1 MLFYNAHE
9 EYRFYQQK
17 QNIRLCLNQKALRR
31 RIIMTESRINASL
44 NTAKEIINALMN
56 SEEIFYDRTEGNE
69 LSGRF
74 NVQMTFAESI
84 CYRPQYTV
92 RKLRNLVLNR
102 HGSLSIRTRIALAA
116 VLSQCEFDTHENAL
130 IPVLFTRN
138 KELIPIYKQFEKN
151 WGKFNFEVS
160 FIQDDDYEDLA
171 PRYNINFM
179 SGEWTDIW
187 VGGITRCNK
196 EVR

>member
-9 EYRFYQQK
+9 EYRFYQRK
-17 QNIRLCLNQKALRR
+17 QIRLCLNQKARR
-31 RIIMTESRINASL
+31 RIIMTRINASI
-44 NTAKEIINALMN
+44 NTAKEIINALME
-56 SEEIFYDRTEGNE
+56 SDMVFYDRMEGNE

-74 NVQMTFAESI
+74 NVQMTFAEAI

-130 IPVLFTRN
+130 IPVLFTSN

-171 PRYNINFM
+171 PRYEINFM
-179 SGEWTDIW
+179 TGEWADIW
-187 VGGITRCNK
+187 VGGITRYNK
-196 EVR
+196 EAK

>member
-1 MLFYNAHE
+1 MTTKINSA
-9 EYRFYQQK
+9 
-17 QNIRLCLNQKALRR
+17 LN
-31 RIIMTESRINASL
+31 E
-44 NTAKEIINALMN
+44 AKNIINALME
-56 SEEIFYDRTEGNE
+56 SDAIFYDRTEGNE

-74 NVQMTFAESI
+74 SVQMTFAEAI

-92 RKLRNLVLNR
+92 RKFRNLVLNR

-160 FIQDDDYEDLA
+160 FIQDTDNYEDLLA

-187 VGGITRCNK
+187 VGGVTLCDDE

>member
-1 MLFYNAHE
+1 
-9 EYRFYQQK
+9 
-17 QNIRLCLNQKALRR
+17 
-31 RIIMTESRINASL
+31 MTNTRINASL

-116 VLSQCEFDTHENAL
+116 VLSQCEFDTHKNAL
-130 IPVLFTRN
+130 IPVLFTSN

-160 FIQDDDYEDLA
+160 FIQDTDNYEDLA
-171 PRYNINFM
+171 PRHEINFM

-187 VGGITRCNK
+187 VGGVTLDDEE

>member
-1 MLFYNAHE
+1 
-9 EYRFYQQK
+9 
-17 QNIRLCLNQKALRR
+17 
-31 RIIMTESRINASL
+31 MTNTRINASL

-56 SEEIFYDRTEGNE
+56 SEKIFYDRTEGNE

-102 HGSLSIRTRIALAA
+102 HSSLSIRNRIALAA
-116 VLSQCEFDTHENAL
+116 VLSQCEFDTHKNAL
-130 IPVLFTRN
+130 IPVLFTSN
-138 KELIPIYKQFEKN
+138 KELIPIYKQFKKN

-160 FIQDDDYEDLA
+160 FIQDTDNYEDLA

-187 VGGITRCNK
+187 VSGITRYNK
-196 EVR
+196 EVK

>member
-1 MLFYNAHE
+1 
-9 EYRFYQQK
+9 
-17 QNIRLCLNQKALRR
+17 
-31 RIIMTESRINASL
+31 MTNTRINASL

-116 VLSQCEFDTHENAL
+116 VLSQCEFDTHEDAL

-151 WGKFNFEVS
+151 WGKFNFKVS
-160 FIQDDDYEDLA
+160 FIQDTDNYEDLA
-171 PRYNINFM
+171 PRYEINFM
-179 SGEWTDIW
+179 TGEWTDIYE
-187 VGGITRCNK
+187 K
-196 EVR
+196 VR

>member
-1 MLFYNAHE
+1 
-9 EYRFYQQK
+9 
-17 QNIRLCLNQKALRR
+17 
-31 RIIMTESRINASL
+31 MTESRIMESINE
-44 NTAKEIINALMN
+44 AKEIINALMN

-74 NVQMTFAESI
+74 SVQMTFAEAI

-130 IPVLFTRN
+130 IPVLFTSN
-138 KELIPIYKQFEKN
+138 EKLIPVYKQFEKN

-160 FIQDDDYEDLA
+160 FIQDNNNYEDLA

-187 VGGITRCNK
+187 VSGVTLCDDE

>member
-1 MLFYNAHE
+1 
-9 EYRFYQQK
+9 
-17 QNIRLCLNQKALRR
+17 
-31 RIIMTESRINASL
+31 MTRINASL
-44 NTAKEIINALMN
+44 NTAKSIITALME
-56 SEEIFYDRTEGNE
+56 SDMVFYDRMEGNE
-69 LSGRF
+69 LSGQF
-74 NVQMTFAESI
+74 NVQLTFAEAVS
-84 CYRPQYTV
+84 CRSQYTV

-130 IPVLFTRN
+130 IPVLFTSN
-138 KELIPIYKQFEKN
+138 KELIPVYKQFEKN
-151 WGKFNFEVS
+151 WGKFNFEIS
-160 FIQDDDYEDLA
+160 FIQDTDDYEDLA
-171 PRYNINFM
+171 PRYEINFM

>member
-1 MLFYNAHE
+1 
-9 EYRFYQQK
+9 
-17 QNIRLCLNQKALRR
+17 
-31 RIIMTESRINASL
+31 MTESRIMESINE
-44 NTAKEIINALMN
+44 AKNIINALME
-56 SEEIFYDRTEGNE
+56 SDAIFYDRTEGNE

-92 RKLRNLVLNR
+92 KKLRNLVLNR
-102 HGSLSIRTRIALAA
+102 HSSLSIRTRIALAA

-130 IPVLFTRN
+130 IPVLFTSN
-138 KELIPIYKQFEKN
+138 KELIPVYKQFEKN

-160 FIQDDDYEDLA
+160 FIQDNNNYEELLA

-187 VGGITRCNK
+187 VGGITRYNK
-196 EVR
+196 EVK